1 MMAHKNEYKV
11 EHIFRRAKSGY
22 DLEPIYLHT
31 PERIATY
38 LFLFKIALQIVVLI
52 ERAARRNI
60 QARDKGLDDFMPNK
74 KDYRTPKAEYML
86 QKFEHVVCGNMR
98 LPDGNDYGFVSE
110 LTDVQS
116 DILAILDVPERCYS
130 YGYLFDSS

>member
-1 MMAHKNEYKV
+1 MLPDKFLTFWAYYE
-11 EHIFRRAKSGY
+11 RA
-22 DLEPIYLHT
+22 L
-31 PERIATY
+31 
-38 LFLFKIALQIVVLI
+38 

-74 KDYRTPKAEYML
+74 KDYHTPKAGNML
-86 QKFEHVVCGNMR
+86 QKFEHVVYGNMR

-116 DILAILDVPERCYS
+116 DI
-130 YGYLFDSS
+130 